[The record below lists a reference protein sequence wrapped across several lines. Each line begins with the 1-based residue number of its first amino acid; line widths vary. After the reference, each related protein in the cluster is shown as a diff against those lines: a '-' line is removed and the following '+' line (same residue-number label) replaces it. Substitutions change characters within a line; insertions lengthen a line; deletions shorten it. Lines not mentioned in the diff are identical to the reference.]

1 MIIVFSNRYYYIL
14 LLSFIFVV
22 TEIIIMVTVVINHT
36 YLAFFFK
43 FLVGFCWFASFL
55 PHLSPSTPPQKL
67 FCLRDYNKNKA
78 TQICVLSLASPLV
91 YFLFYILHYSSVFD
105 CKFIWKHY
113 VNFSFIN
120 FIFVMM
126 KDT

>member
-14 LLSFIFVV
+14 LLSFIFAV
-22 TEIIIMVTVVINHT
+22 TEIVIMVTVVINHT
-36 YLAFFFK
+36 YLAFFLNFWSVSVDSHP
-43 FLVGFCWFASFL
+43 FYPTF
-55 PHLSPSTPPQKL
+55 PPSTPPQKL

-113 VNFSFIN
+113 VNFSFID

-126 KDT
+126 KDN